1 MELNEDWLELCQNG
15 ELEELREH
23 YISMYMN
30 LLDGLTSEELRTEC
44 ISGMNR
50 ITRYKTLSCDELGVI
65 VNVGDICF
73 FDYGHAYKNESGF
86 QHLGLVIGVFNY
98 KVCVVPMTS
107 SVKSMVQA
115 RNVSKKGKA
124 HLYFIGKVKGLTEP
138 STLFLNDFKY
148 VNSGRILEI
157 VTNLK
162 PNDKMFIEICDIIKN
177 EMIGCSMVK

>member
-1 MELNEDWLELCQNG
+1 MELNEDWLEFCQNG

-23 YISMYMN
+23 YISVYMN
-30 LLDGLTSEELRTEC
+30 LLDGLTSEELQTEC

-50 ITRYKTLSCDELGVI
+50 ITRYKTLSCDELGII

-107 SVKSMVQA
+107 SVKSMAQA
-115 RNVSKKGKA
+115 RNVSKKA
-124 HLYFIGKVKGLTEP
+124 RLIF
-138 STLFLNDFKY
+138 TL
-148 VNSGRILEI
+148 LEK
-157 VTNLK
+157 LK
-162 PNDKMFIEICDIIKN
+162 DLQNHQHY
-177 EMIGCSMVK
+177 S

>member
-1 MELNEDWLELCQNG
+1 MRDRKNQKQLKKINYFKGNVFYRFTSILKEVKYMELNEDWLEFCQNG

-23 YISMYMN
+23 YISVYMN
-30 LLDGLTSEELRTEC
+30 LLDGLTSEELQTEC

-50 ITRYKTLSCDELGVI
+50 ITRYKTLSCDELGII

-107 SVKSMVQA
+107 SVKSMAQA
-115 RNVSKKGKA
+115 RNVSKKA
-124 HLYFIGKVKGLTEP
+124 RLIF
-138 STLFLNDFKY
+138 TL
-148 VNSGRILEI
+148 LEK
-157 VTNLK
+157 LK
-162 PNDKMFIEICDIIKN
+162 DLQNHQHY
-177 EMIGCSMVK
+177 S